1 MVEDSTIRVLIIDDS
16 IHTTT
21 MYQKILEQYF
31 VVEVVNTIKESFDM
45 LVSELFDVVILEF
58 NFDSQ
63 IDGIEY
69 SNIIRNAQPGSFIL
83 MYSNKK
89 NYDLVKRAINEG
101 SIDQFLNKPVNTKQL
116 RQIINSTSRKHDLIT
131 INKNPFFIRITKGN
145 CQIFVSATNEI
156 IDIHE
161 TVHRPI
167 SVEGIF
173 SKIIPAMMF
182 LRYVFKDHCW
192 HNNTAQGCFIIDDPL
207 LKKKYGYLD
216 YKLLLE
222 AMDYHNF
229 HTSIA
234 FIPWNFK
241 RNNKEVTDLFKER
254 ANRFS
259 LCVHG
264 CDHTG
269 GEFGS
274 VDYSELDYRVKQ
286 ATRRMLFHK
295 EITGLEFDRVMVFPQ
310 EVFSTT
316 SLMVLKSNSY
326 LAVVNSGIIP
336 FNWSEPLRIDSLL
349 QPAVMDYENFPIFQ
363 RRSPWKI
370 ADFALDLFLGKP
382 MLIYVHH
389 DYFREGY
396 GKLKEFMRGINSLV
410 DNIEWKRLE
419 DIIQSSYLQKK
430 EENNITRIKLYTN
443 NMLIT
448 NASEDVKSYIIT
460 KNETCN
466 VLIDSVMI
474 NEAKVPYQINNQLLT
489 VCVKVKPKD
498 IAEIVISYRDQCT
511 DMTQS
516 VGISK
521 ILKVFLRRYLSEFR
535 DNYVIRSKILHAAI
549 KRLISIFTHDY
560 LK

>member
-1 MVEDSTIRVLIIDDS
+1 
-16 IHTTT
+16 
-21 MYQKILEQYF
+21 
-31 VVEVVNTIKESFDM
+31 
-45 LVSELFDVVILEF
+45 
-58 NFDSQ
+58 
-63 IDGIEY
+63 
-69 SNIIRNAQPGSFIL
+69 
-83 MYSNKK
+83 
-89 NYDLVKRAINEG
+89 
-101 SIDQFLNKPVNTKQL
+101 
-116 RQIINSTSRKHDLIT
+116 
-131 INKNPFFIRITKGN
+131 
-145 CQIFVSATNEI
+145 
-156 IDIHE
+156 
-161 TVHRPI
+161 
-167 SVEGIF
+167 
-173 SKIIPAMMF
+173 MMF

-419 DIIQSSYLQKK
+419 DIMQSSYLQKK

-560 LK
+560 LR